1 MNGNHFTRDQSRAP
15 IHEALENFRQMRVVP
30 FDVPGHKRGR
40 GNPELTEFLGQQCVG
55 VDVNSMKPLDNLCH
69 PVSVIREAEEL
80 AADAFGAAHAFL
92 MVGGTTSSVQSM
104 ILTACKRGDEII
116 LPRNVH
122 KSVINALVLCGA
134 VPVYV
139 NPEVDKRLGISLG
152 MKREQVAKAIKEH
165 PNAVAVLV
173 NNPTYYGICSDLRA
187 IVKMAHDAGM
197 LCLADEA
204 HGTHFYF
211 GGGLPVSAMAA
222 GAAVDA
228 LGGIP
233 AQAGTAVSIVFKNML
248 GLVCD
253 PVAGLVEVPCIKR
266 NGGAA
271 VQALLAAEMAL
282 AGIGSFIPAD
292 EAIDAMKWVGDSMP
306 CALRETAGGGLA
318 QTPTALAWAKAWFE
332 RE

>member
-1 MNGNHFTRDQSRAP
+1 MSENRTRFRLDQRRAP
-15 IHEALENFRQMRVVP
+15 IYEALEQFRQMRVVP

-40 GNPELTEFLGQQCVG
+40 GNPELTAFLGQQCVG

-104 ILTACKRGDEII
+104 VLTACKRGDEII

-122 KSVINALVLCGA
+122 RSVLNALVLCGA

-152 MKREQVAKAIKEH
+152 MKREQVEKAIKEH

-187 IVKMAHDAGM
+187 IVKMLDNLSEEEIAKVNIPTAM
-197 LCLADEA
+197 PLLYELDENFKPIKPRGEYLDPEA
-204 HGTHFYF
+204 
-211 GGGLPVSAMAA
+211 AAA
-222 GAAVDA
+222 GAAAVA
-228 LGGIP
+228 
-233 AQAGTAVSIVFKNML
+233 AQGQK
-248 GLVCD
+248 
-253 PVAGLVEVPCIKR
+253 
-266 NGGAA
+266 
-271 VQALLAAEMAL
+271 
-282 AGIGSFIPAD
+282 
-292 EAIDAMKWVGDSMP
+292 
-306 CALRETAGGGLA
+306 
-318 QTPTALAWAKAWFE
+318 
-332 RE
+332 